1 MTALTLSGVTKAFG
15 STPVLTGVDLH
26 VPARTLT
33 AVLGPSGCGKT
44 TLLRLVAGFD
54 EPDSGTIALAG
65 EVVAGAGRS
74 RPPQRRRVGYVP
86 QEGALFPHLS
96 VAANVGF
103 GLPRKDR
110 GADRVTELLELVG
123 LDPALAARHPHE
135 LSGGQQQ
142 RVALARA
149 LAPRPSVVL
158 LDEPFSSLDAGLRES
173 TRRAVADALVAAEAT
188 AVLVTHDQAEA
199 LSLAD
204 QVAVMRQG
212 RLVQLDAPEN
222 VYRSP
227 SDAGVAG
234 FVGEAV
240 LLPASVSAG
249 YATCELGSLPV
260 RGTVSG
266 PARVLLRPEQLVLSA
281 HGPGVEARVRDVS
294 YFGHDAAVRLE
305 LLPGGT
311 QVLARVAGHDR
322 PEPGTVVRLS
332 VAGDAL
338 AYPGR
343 DAGAPASAAAETS
356 RSGDS
361 NFNCAR

>member
-15 STPVLTGVDLH
+15 STEVLRGVDLH

-54 EPDSGTIALAG
+54 DPDSGTIALGGAT
-65 EVVAGAGRS
+65 VAGAGRP
-74 RPPQRRRVGYVP
+74 RPPQHRRVGYVP

-103 GLPRKDR
+103 GLARKQR
-110 GADRVTELLELVG
+110 SAGRVGELLELVG
-123 LDPALAARHPHE
+123 LPPGLAGRHPHE

-149 LAPRPSVVL
+149 LAPRPSIVL

-204 QVAVMRQG
+204 QVAVMRHG
-212 RLVQLDAPEN
+212 RLVQLAAPET

-240 LLPASVSAG
+240 LLPASVSDG
-249 YATCELGSLPV
+249 YATCELGSLAV

-266 PARVLLRPEQLVLSA
+266 PARILLRPEQLVLSGNGA
-281 HGPGVEARVRDVS
+281 GVEARVCDVS
-294 YFGHDAAVRLE
+294 YFGHDASVRLE
-305 LLPGGT
+305 LVPGGT
-311 QVLARVAGHDR
+311 EVLARVAGHDR
-322 PEPGTVVRLS
+322 PRPGSLVRLT
-332 VAGDAL
+332 VAGEAL
-338 AYPGR
+338 AYPG
-343 DAGAPASAAAETS
+343 DAAPAEVVLTEVSPSAT
-356 RSGDS
+356 
-361 NFNCAR
+361 